1 MGFAYNVLGFLLI
14 LASIPFAYAV
24 HKLLQKEKALAFGQF
39 LGPKTSWYSLAFLTS
54 LLIIPY
60 GLFAI
65 VPVVFLLSIVSPA
78 GRLDWSEHRNQR
90 IVALCI
96 VGMMIGIAGFVPVD
110 SPRAPDEWGEPFANE
125 NPYAPAWPSSEQFTW
140 IFVEPLNPTNFEI
153 VQSLTL
159 RTPHQSNPFLQTES
173 SIWLSSVLGMQEE
186 RMRQAVDL
194 VDERMPFRIDS
205 ESFRLQ
211 QKGDAESHT
220 FRPESGEVELNV
232 WVFDCYSTSGTD
244 EDGTKVGEVVILGQS
259 SWGGTLNLL
268 VIVRP
273 FFHDSLTTDPYSE
286 SIVNQWLV
294 V

>member
-78 GRLDWSEHRNQR
+78 GRLDWSGYRNQR
-90 IVALCI
+90 IVALSI

-110 SPRAPDEWGEPFANE
+110 SPRAPDEWGQPFANE
-125 NPYAPAWPSSEQFTW
+125 NPYAPAWPSSEQLTW

-186 RMRQAVDL
+186 RMRQAIDL
-194 VDERMPFRIDS
+194 VDERIPFRIDS

-220 FRPESGEVELNV
+220 FRPESGEIELNV

-244 EDGTKVGEVVILGQS
+244 KDGTKVGEVVILGQS

>member
-90 IVALCI
+90 IVALSI